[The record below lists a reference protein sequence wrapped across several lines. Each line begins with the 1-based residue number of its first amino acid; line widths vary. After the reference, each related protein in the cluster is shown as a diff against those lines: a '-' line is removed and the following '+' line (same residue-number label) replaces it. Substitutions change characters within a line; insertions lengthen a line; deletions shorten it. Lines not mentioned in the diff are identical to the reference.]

1 MDDACAD
8 QYSFRPQLDPQ
19 SRKRYAHVK
28 SRYSNR
34 QDLME
39 SIRQEQEKKA
49 EYLLERRRE
58 LEEERI
64 ADCTFA
70 PRVAEAFQ
78 DIQKPVVVSGLDRYF
93 ELKNLAQRK
102 QQEQKER
109 EQKIFRPESV
119 APRAAQNVQEA
130 AADMVGFARLSGDT
144 SQMDNLNGLDDPRR
158 QRVTIPE
165 PFELSGCRKCE
176 AQILRLSVETLQES
190 HREFNEALHRLA
202 RRLRPGLRRLSPSRP
217 LPGRKLRNVARD
229 AKVALHPTT
238 EQLFC
243 SGCSQVYIPGSNC
256 RVSVQP
262 LRKRKR
268 TRKKPSKAERR
279 AKPTKTGWTPGP
291 KAKAEPEK
299 PKRCVQYSCQWCGHR
314 RRIRLPRRRA
324 PRAAAAPTSFQSL
337 NQKKQAAASQE
348 ARDAAR
354 AAKRQREAKAKAKA
368 ASEPWLH

>member
-1 MDDACAD
+1 ML
-8 QYSFRPQLDPQ
+8 STHE
-19 SRKRYAHVK
+19 S
-28 SRYSNR
+28 
-34 QDLME
+34 QDRTL
-39 SIRQEQEKKA
+39 RF
-49 EYLLERRRE
+49 L
-58 LEEERI
+58 
-64 ADCTFA
+64 C
-70 PRVAEAFQ
+70 
-78 DIQKPVVVSGLDRYF
+78 
-93 ELKNLAQRK
+93 
-102 QQEQKER
+102 
-109 EQKIFRPESV
+109 
-119 APRAAQNVQEA
+119 EA
-130 AADMVGFARLSGDT
+130 ATQYALLAPPVSRSLC
-144 SQMDNLNGLDDPRR
+144 RR
-158 QRVTIPE
+158 
-165 PFELSGCRKCE
+165 
-176 AQILRLSVETLQES
+176 
-190 HREFNEALHRLA
+190 
-202 RRLRPGLRRLSPSRP
+202 
-217 LPGRKLRNVARD
+217 LRNVARD

-268 TRKKPSKAERR
+268 TRKKPLKAERR

-314 RRIRLPRRRA
+314 RRMRLPRRRA

-368 ASEPWLH
+368 ASAPQPSGARSLMQVPEPKAVAKAATQVPEPKAAAKAVSQVPEPKSVAKAATHAEAEQPRRKRKREDKMSRALAHLNQRDGNGF